1 MVEGGEERRHE
12 ERGAGVRYL
21 LLIYGNEA
29 EWGDMSSGDQ
39 ASEYQ
44 AYEDYGKWL
53 TEKGWMR
60 GGDALQ
66 GTATATSVRV
76 RDSKTVTTDG
86 PFAET
91 KEQLGGFYMI
101 DCDNLDQ
108 AIDAASRIPAA
119 RGGTIEVRPIAE
131 FDTQ

>member
-1 MVEGGEERRHE
+1 MK
-12 ERGAGVRYL
+12 YI

-29 EWGDMSSGDQ
+29 DWADMAPGDQ
-39 ASEYQ
+39 ASEFQ

-66 GTATATSVRV
+66 ASATATQVRI
-76 RDSKTVTTDG
+76 RDGKMVTTDG

-101 DCDNLDQ
+101 ECDNLDQ

-119 RGGTIEVRPIAE
+119 RGGTIEVRPIAVFE
-131 FDTQ
+131 GA

>member
-1 MVEGGEERRHE
+1 
-12 ERGAGVRYL
+12 VRYL
-21 LLIYGNEA
+21 LLIYGEEA
-29 EWGDMSSGDQ
+29 QWTNMSPQEQ
-39 ASEYQ
+39 AAEFQ
-44 AYEDYGKWL
+44 AYEDFGKWL

-66 GTATATSVRV
+66 ATSSATSVRV
-76 RDSKTVTTDG
+76 RDGKTVTTDG

-91 KEQLGGFYMI
+91 KEQLGGYYMI

-119 RGGTIEVRPIAE
+119 RGGTIEVRPIME
-131 FDTQ
+131 YGQS

>member
-1 MVEGGEERRHE
+1 MVDAAVDAAGGK
-12 ERGAGVRYL
+12 GVGMRYL
-21 LLIYGNEA
+21 LLIYGDES
-29 EWGDMSSGDQ
+29 EWGSVSPEDQ
-39 ASEYQ
+39 AKELQ

-66 GTATATSVRV
+66 ASPTATSVRV
-76 RDSKTVTTDG
+76 RDGKTVTTDG

-91 KEQLGGFYMI
+91 KEQLGGYYMI
-101 DCDNLDQ
+101 DCENLDQ

-119 RGGTIEVRPIAE
+119 RGGTIEVRPIME
-131 FDTQ
+131 FE

>member
-1 MVEGGEERRHE
+1 M
-12 ERGAGVRYL
+12 RYL

-29 EWGDMSSGDQ
+29 EWGNMAAGDQ

-76 RDSKTVTTDG
+76 RDGKTVTTDG